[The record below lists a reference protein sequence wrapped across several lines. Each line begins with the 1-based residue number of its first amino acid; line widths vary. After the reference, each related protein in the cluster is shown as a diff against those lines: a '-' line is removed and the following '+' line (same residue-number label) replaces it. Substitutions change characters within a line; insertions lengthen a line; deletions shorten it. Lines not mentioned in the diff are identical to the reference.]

1 MTKSVYPIARGVI
14 AAVLAGWSATA
25 MAQTPGSVA
34 PDNLPA
40 AEEGDAQ
47 AKEADRGG
55 IGEIIVTAR
64 RRAESLR
71 DVPISIVAVSAD
83 TIIQRNIVQ
92 QQDLVV
98 YIPNFRQTNGS
109 IGTFRFVRGA
119 GSGSNRSF
127 DQAVGSFFDGVYAG
141 RGELARMPFFDLER
155 VEVLRGPQ
163 VILFGNSTTAGA
175 INVTTRKP
183 SDSFEIDASGSYEF
197 ENQELLLQ
205 GGVTVPVT
213 DGLSLRVA
221 AISQTL
227 DRGFMRTIGAGG
239 AVRHDPRF
247 DNQGVR
253 VSALIEPTE
262 NLDILLKYEKNWLST
277 RGNTLQS
284 ISNALNNTAIIES
297 RFDRERF
304 VAQPAPF
311 GINGNGGVPEDFIE
325 LDPETFYAN
334 IEYSAGDVTLTST
347 TAWLNYNFFQSV
359 DGDLSQR
366 SIFNFAQ
373 SERYRQFSQELRA
386 AIDFGDVADVQL
398 GAYFQ
403 RDHVDAKGYTDT
415 NLASNG
421 LPVPAFARRNELD
434 QRSRAWSAFAD
445 TTFHISPRLRLG
457 LGARYLETRKTVDQI
472 YRAANVGTWE
482 INPFAENLFIPPL
495 RANLFQFAFGSPH
508 EFRDIKLS
516 EKHFMPQGLV
526 QFDVTD
532 DIMAYAKVVRG
543 AKAGGYDWLYAGNV
557 ATGGIFKPEKAT
569 AFELGAKALLFDRK
583 LSLDLVYYRTD
594 FNNLQVSIFNGSTNF
609 VVGNAAKSRSQGVEL
624 ETSWRPTPEL
634 TLSGSLAYLDS
645 KYLEFPGAGCY
656 YEQRA
661 STPAGQTC
669 VQDLS
674 GAETP
679 YSSKWSGT
687 AGLEYAAPLGRYT
700 LTGRVDTSFR
710 SNFNPSL
717 NNDPAVQQRGFAL
730 VDARLSLAPEDGPW
744 TLAIF
749 GKNLTDKLYTD
760 QTSDTPIITGSRFA
774 TTNRGRQIG
783 VQLSFKM

>member
-1 MTKSVYPIARGVI
+1 MAKSAYPIARGVL
-14 AAVLAGWSATA
+14 AMALAGWSMTAT
-25 MAQTPGSVA
+25 AQTP
-34 PDNLPA
+34 DDPA
-40 AEEGDAQ
+40 A
-47 AKEADRGG
+47 ADSGSAETSNATEGG
-55 IGEIIVTAR
+55 IGDIIVTAR
-64 RRAESLR
+64 RRAESLS
-71 DVPISIVAVSAD
+71 DVPISIVAVSSD
-83 TIIQRNIVQ
+83 SIVQRNIVQ

-98 YIPNFRQTNGS
+98 YVPNFRQTNGS

-141 RGELARMPFFDLER
+141 RGELARMPFFDIEQ

-175 INVTTRKP
+175 INVSTRKP

-197 ENQELLLQ
+197 ENRELLLQ
-205 GGVTVPVT
+205 GGVSVPVT

-227 DRGFMRTIGAGG
+227 DRGFIRTIGPTGT
-239 AVRHDPRF
+239 VRHDPRF

-253 VSALIEPTE
+253 VSALIEPVDG
-262 NLDILLKYEKNWLST
+262 LDIVLKYEKNWLNT
-277 RGNTLQS
+277 RGNTLQA
-284 ISNALNNTAIIES
+284 ISNALNNPAIVEA
-297 RFDRERF
+297 RFDRQRF

-311 GINGNGGVPEDFIE
+311 GIGDNGGVPEDFIT
-325 LDPETFYAN
+325 LNPETFYAN
-334 IEYSAGDVTLTST
+334 IDYSAGDVTLTST
-347 TAWLNYNFFQSV
+347 TAWLRYDFFQSV

-366 SIFNFAQ
+366 AIFNFAQ

-398 GAYFQ
+398 GAYYQ

-434 QRSRAWSAFAD
+434 QHTRTWSVFAD
-445 TTFHISPRLRLG
+445 AIFHVSPRLRLG
-457 LGARYLETRKTVDQI
+457 LGARYLDTLKRVDQI

-482 INPFAENLFIPPL
+482 FNPFAENLFIPPL
-495 RANLFQFAFGSPH
+495 RANLFQFAFGAPH
-508 EFRDIKLS
+508 EFRDVKLK
-516 EKHFMPQGLV
+516 ERHFMPQGLV

-532 DIMAYAKVVRG
+532 DVMAFAKVVRG

-557 ATGGIFKPEKAT
+557 ASGGIFKPEKAT
-569 AFELGAKALLFDRK
+569 SFELGAKGRFFDRT
-583 LSLDLVYYRTD
+583 LSVDLVYYRTD
-594 FNNLQVSIFNGSTNF
+594 FDNLQVSIFNGSTNF

-624 ETSWRPTPEL
+624 ESSWRPVPGL

-645 KYLEFPGAGCY
+645 QYVKFPGAGCY

-687 AGLEYAAPLGRYT
+687 TGIEYAAPLGGFK
-700 LTGRVDTSFR
+700 LTSRVDASFR
-710 SNFNPSL
+710 SSFNPSL
-717 NNDPAVQQRGFAL
+717 NNDPAVQQKGFTL
-730 VDARLSLAPEDGPW
+730 LDARVSLTPEDGPW

-749 GKNLTDKLYTD
+749 GKNLTNKLYTD

-783 VQLSFKM
+783 VQLSFTM

>member
-1 MTKSVYPIARGVI
+1 MTKSAYPIARWVI
-14 AAVLAGWSATA
+14 AAALAAGSAPA
-25 MAQTPGSVA
+25 FAQSSEA
-34 PDNLPA
+34 QASDR
-40 AEEGDAQ
+40 DAQ
-47 AKEADRGG
+47 VTETSEGR

-71 DVPISIVAVSAD
+71 DVPISIVAVSAG
-83 TIIQRNIVQ
+83 TMVERNIVQ

-183 SDSFEIDASGSYEF
+183 GDSFELDASAAYEF
-197 ENQELLLQ
+197 NNQELLLQ
-205 GGVTVPVT
+205 GGASIPVA
-213 DGLSLRVA
+213 DGFALRVA
-221 AISQTL
+221 GMSQTL
-227 DRGFMRTIGAGG
+227 DRGYIRTIGANG
-239 AVRHDPRF
+239 VTRHDPRS

-253 VSALIEPTE
+253 VTAAIAPTD
-262 NLDILLKYEKNWLST
+262 NLDITLKYEKNWLVMK
-277 RGNTLQS
+277 GNTLQA
-284 ISNALNNTAIIES
+284 ISNALNNPVITEAV
-297 RFDRERF
+297 FDRRRF

-311 GINGNGGVPEDFIE
+311 GLGDNGGIASDIIR

-334 IEYSAGDVTLTST
+334 VDYTAGDVTLTST
-347 TAWLNYNFFQSV
+347 TAWLNYDFFQST

-366 SIFNFAQ
+366 AIFNFAQ

-386 AIDFGDVADVQL
+386 SVKFGDVADVQL
-398 GAYFQ
+398 GAYYQ
-403 RDHVDAKGYTDT
+403 RDHIDAKGYTDT
-415 NLASNG
+415 NLAANG
-421 LPVPAFARRNELD
+421 TPVPAFARRNEFD
-434 QRSRAWSAFAD
+434 QHTRAWSVFAD
-445 TTFHISPRLRLG
+445 ATFHISPRLRLG
-457 LGARYLETRKTVDQI
+457 LGARYLETRKRVDQI

-482 INPFAENLFIPPL
+482 FNPFAENLFIPPL
-495 RANLFQFAFGSPH
+495 GTTLFQFAFGAPH

-516 EKHFMPQGLV
+516 ERHFMPQGLL

-532 DIMAYAKVVRG
+532 DVMAFAKVTRG
-543 AKAGGYDWLYAGNV
+543 AKAGGYDWLYAGNT
-557 ATGGIFKPEKAT
+557 ANGGIFRPETAT
-569 AFELGAKALLFDRK
+569 SFELGAKGLFLDRT
-583 LSLDLVYYRTD
+583 LSIDLVYYRTD
-594 FNNLQVSIFNGSTNF
+594 FDDLQVSIFNGSTNF

-624 ETSWRPTPEL
+624 ETSWRPVPRL
-634 TLSGSLAYLDS
+634 TFSGAVAYLDS
-645 KYLEFPGAGCY
+645 KYVKFPGAGCY

-687 AGLEYAAPLGRYT
+687 AGLEYAAPLGRYK
-700 LTGRVDTSFR
+700 LTGRVDASFR
-710 SNFNPSL
+710 SSYNPSL
-717 NNDPAVQQRGFAL
+717 NNDPAVQQKGFTL
-730 VDARLSLAPEDGPW
+730 LDARLSFGPEDGPW
-744 TLAIF
+744 SLALF
-749 GKNLTDKLYTD
+749 GKNLTNELYTD

-783 VQLSFKM
+783 LQLSFTM